1 MKYKNISTFTKRIQG
16 QEIPAGGI
24 ADLTG
29 NVNDAWLVRLPE
41 QEESPAETAEET
53 ATAEIEEP
61 KQKRKYT
68 KNSNQDGEN

>member
-29 NVNDAWLVRLPE
+29 NVNDPWLVRLPE
-41 QEESPAETAEET
+41 QDDSPVEVAETASADT
-53 ATAEIEEP
+53 DEP

-68 KNSNQDGEN
+68 KNTNQDGDN